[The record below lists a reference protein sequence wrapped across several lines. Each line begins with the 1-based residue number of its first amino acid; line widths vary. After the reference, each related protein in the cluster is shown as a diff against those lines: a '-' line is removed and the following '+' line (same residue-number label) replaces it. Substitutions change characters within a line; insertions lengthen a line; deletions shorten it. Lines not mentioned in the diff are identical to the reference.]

1 MLVISYTNSYRALD
15 HFIDR
20 HNDQHEE
27 LTEKIKASVLLTA
40 KEIIR
45 IYGAFLVKASSY
57 MELSAKKLP
66 ALKTNNSQLAKLVK
80 VSSRTIQRHIIKLQ
94 EAGIITN
101 KKFCG
106 SNSGYELL
114 INSDILL
121 ATCRK
126 DLEEAKMELEKAKQ
140 KSVDNEDVK
149 IEGTTKC
156 PHTYTSNNS
165 YNKSNL
171 LIGVDNSN
179 DSSSDQAITGNKI
192 IRSSLSLT
200 ELINKTG
207 YNTGNIPTGNTREK
221 VAEFSGVK
229 TVHHQETREK
239 VRNRVNDINLKQ
251 QDTSDAHR
259 TSLKFYAERL
269 WHLAKILLYKDTFLT
284 EFQEEQAREMLIGW
298 YEPVAEGSL
307 SRVHQNYCER
317 IALARDFVAKDPKNR
332 FVQLPYKYFD
342 TNNPSGFTGTKI
354 WYRKHLQRKEEIR
367 RKLILH
373 SQIRKFQNNEKKE
386 TEKQRPQLEV
396 YRECETRVGKLRDD
410 ALLQLFHASI
420 LKPEIIQQIK

>member
-15 HFIDR
+15 HFVER

-27 LTEKIKASVLLTA
+27 LTEKIKASVLFTA

-45 IYGAFLVKASSY
+45 IYGAFLVKASSF
-57 MELSAKKLP
+57 MELSSNKLP

-126 DLEEAKMELEKAKQ
+126 DLEDAKRELEKAKQ
-140 KSVDNEDVK
+140 KSVENQDVK
-149 IEGTTKC
+149 KEGTTKC

-171 LIGVDNSN
+171 LIGVDNSEHTTP
-179 DSSSDQAITGNKI
+179 DLAETGNKLE
-192 IRSSLSLT
+192 RSSLSLT
-200 ELINKTG
+200 QLINKTG
-207 YNTGNIPTGNTREK
+207 YTTGNILTGNTREK
-221 VAEFSGVK
+221 GAENFVPEAIQ
-229 TVHHQETREK
+229 VEEAREK
-239 VRNRVNDINLKQ
+239 VHKRAGDNNWKQ
-251 QDTSDAHR
+251 YIAPAR
-259 TSLKFYAERL
+259 CASLRFYAERL
-269 WHLAKILLYKDTFLT
+269 WHLAKMLLYKDVFLT
-284 EFQEEQAREMLIGW
+284 DFQEKQAKEMLVGW
-298 YEPVAEGSL
+298 YEPVADSAL

-317 IALARDFVAKDPKNR
+317 IGLARDFVAKDPERR

-354 WYRKHLQRKEEIR
+354 WYKKHLERKEEVR
-367 RKLILH
+367 KKLILYA
-373 SQIRKFQNNEKKE
+373 QIRKFQNNEKKDVD
-386 TEKQRPQLEV
+386 KRRSPLEV
-396 YRECETRVGKLRDD
+396 YRECETRVGKLKEVD
-410 ALLQLFHASI
+410 LLQLFYASV